1 MELKVTVAR
10 SPTTEEE
17 PVASGVREPVVTFV
31 ELDQTPKVENIEIEP
46 RPSERSANAT
56 SDVTVVTKLADGE
69 LTTTAPSLFDN
80 AIAMPHTQNLDFF
93 SMIGSLRSAIPDH
106 AQIPHRSCA
115 QDSSVATTFGSGRSS
130 AVRESLKTFRIYPS
144 EESETIRR
152 ALLKI
157 GLFSVV

>member
-17 PVASGVREPVVTFV
+17 PVASGVREPVATFV

-80 AIAMPHTQNLDFF
+80 V
-93 SMIGSLRSAIPDH
+93 IGLANPSILVVLCGTCFAL
-106 AQIPHRSCA
+106 SCILVINIT
-115 QDSSVATTFGSGRSS
+115 SSVLCPRNN
-130 AVRESLKTFRIYPS
+130 EKHQYI
-144 EESETIRR
+144 
-152 ALLKI
+152 
-157 GLFSVV
+157 